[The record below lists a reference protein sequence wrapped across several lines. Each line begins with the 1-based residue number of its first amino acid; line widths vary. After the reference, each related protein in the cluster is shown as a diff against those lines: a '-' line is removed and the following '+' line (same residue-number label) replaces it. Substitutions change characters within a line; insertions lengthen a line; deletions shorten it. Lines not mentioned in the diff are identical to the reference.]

1 MKYLNNPNI
10 DIIELRLY
18 IAGESPN
25 SLRAVAN
32 LKAICEDCL
41 PGQHRLEV
49 VDILDDAMRPIED
62 GILVTPTLLKVAPMP
77 LQRIIGDL
85 NDRNQVLLALGME
98 EAAT

>member
-1 MKYLNNPNI
+1 MKFLNEPDIN
-10 DIIELRLY
+10 IIELRLY

-49 VDILDDAMRPIED
+49 VDILDDAMRPIAD

-85 NDRNQVLLALGME
+85 NDRSQVLLALGMKDS
-98 EAAT
+98 TS

>member
-1 MKYLNNPNI
+1 MNYLNNPNTN
-10 DIIELRLY
+10 IIELRLY

-41 PGQHRLEV
+41 PGQHHLEV
-49 VDILDDAMRPIED
+49 VDILDDAMRPIAD

-98 EAAT
+98 ETVS